1 MQKSYFMSRHD
12 AIYGILQELPEEIQL
27 ISVAISEIGA
37 YHTVFHL
44 NSGIETVAAALH
56 LSCVAEK
63 DAGTHQL
70 IAGDAE
76 RDFCLVQVVDRD
88 A

>member
-1 MQKSYFMSRHD
+1 MQKSYFMEKLD
-12 AIYGILQELPEEIQL
+12 AIYGILAGFSEEIQL
-27 ISVAISEIGA
+27 TSVSINEMGA

-44 NSGIETVAAALH
+44 DSGIETAAAALH

-63 DAGTHQL
+63 DAETHKL

-76 RDFCLVQVVDRD
+76 RDFCLIQVVDRD